1 MCVEHH
7 TIIKMPM
14 KMKKI
19 IFKIEQKLIDYL
31 CVKYIDNE
39 FELCDLN
46 VNIFVFLYDIITTI
60 NDVK

>member
-1 MCVEHH
+1 M
-7 TIIKMPM
+7 IKNL
-14 KMKKI
+14 
-19 IFKIEQKLIDYL
+19 IFKIEQKIIDYL
-31 CVKYIDNE
+31 CLKFMCHE

>member
-1 MCVEHH
+1 M
-7 TIIKMPM
+7 I
-14 KMKKI
+14 KKI
-19 IFKIEQKLIDYL
+19 IFEIEQKLIDYL

-46 VNIFVFLYDIITTI
+46 INIFVFLYDIITTI